1 MARELDLEAI
11 LAGGDEGPPMEEGHR
26 SGIVALAGRPNVGKS
41 TLLNAMVGE
50 RVAIVTDVPGTTRH
64 VIRGILTRPD
74 RQLVFVDTP
83 GVLKPRTL
91 LNRRLN
97 NLVSDVVSG
106 VDVICLVLDAAG
118 GIGKGDRYLANELL
132 GSAVPV
138 IATVN
143 KQDLVDDNELLA
155 TLADADQLGDLAEIV
170 PTSAVSGMNI
180 QHLIDVLGSY
190 VPEGPRLFPAGMTS
204 DQDDETFIAEVIREK
219 FITRVFEEVPHSIAV
234 MVDEVEDVPPEDGE
248 GDAMVAIDA
257 SIYVERDSQKGIVIG
272 RGGAVL
278 REANTQARKDL
289 EDHFGRKVYLD
300 VRVKVAKEWQTDAK
314 RLDRLGF

>member
-1 MARELDLEAI
+1 MSRELDLEAI
-11 LAGGDEGPPMEEGHR
+11 LAGGDEGPPVADDHR

-50 RVAIVTDVPGTTRH
+50 RVAIVTEVPGTTRH
-64 VIRGILTRPD
+64 AIRGILTRPD
-74 RQLVFVDTP
+74 AQLVFVDTP

-118 GIGKGDRYLANELL
+118 GIGRGDRYLANELL
-132 GSAVPV
+132 GSGVPV

-143 KQDLVDDNELLA
+143 KQDMVDDDQLIAALA
-155 TLADADQLGDLAEIV
+155 AADQLGDMAEIV
-170 PTSAVSGMNI
+170 PTSAADGMNV
-180 QHLIDVLGSY
+180 QHLIDVLKDY

-204 DQDDETFIAEVIREK
+204 DQDDERLVAEVIREK
-219 FITRVFEEVPHSIAV
+219 FITRVFDEVPHSIAV
-234 MVDEVEDVPPEDGE
+234 VVDEMEDVPPDDGRGE
-248 GDAMVAIDA
+248 PLLAVDA

-272 RGGAVL
+272 KGGAVL

-289 EDHFGRKVYLD
+289 EEHFGRKVYLD